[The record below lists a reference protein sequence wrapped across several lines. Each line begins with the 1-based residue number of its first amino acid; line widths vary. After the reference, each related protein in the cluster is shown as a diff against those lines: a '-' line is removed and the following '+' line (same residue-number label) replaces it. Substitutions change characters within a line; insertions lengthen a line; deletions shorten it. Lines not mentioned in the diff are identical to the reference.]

1 MLELLLIGN
10 LLGVLILIGLHFRS
24 RTQAI
29 NSEQLNISLL
39 QNNQVFLESFHKNS
53 QDVLERL
60 GQNSEKQQKSL
71 YEFRDLITGSL
82 QKDFEK
88 LNQQVEGRLDKIS
101 QKVQDNLNQGFEKTN
116 KTFADLMGRLAKID
130 EAQKKIEELSTD
142 VVSLQDVLTDKKSR
156 GIFGEVQLKHLLE
169 TVFGENHQKVFSLQY
184 TLSNQKMA
192 DAILRLPEPVG
203 IVCVDSKFPLENF
216 KRMLDKNFSESER
229 QQFTKDFAR
238 DVKKHIDAIASKYI
252 IKNETSDQAIMFL
265 PAEAI
270 FAELHAYHADVI
282 DYAHKNRVWI
292 SSPTTFMATLTSLQ
306 TMMLNLE
313 RNKYMGL
320 MHEEINRLGKDFERF
335 SERWDNLS
343 KHIGT
348 VQKDVD
354 DIHISSKKITGHFK
368 RIMDVEI
375 KQLGGEHES

>member
-1 MLELLLIGN
+1 MLEILLIGN
-10 LLGVLILIGLHFRS
+10 FLGLLVLIFLFVKKGS
-24 RTQAI
+24 SGV
-29 NSEQLNISLL
+29 NSDQLNLSLQ
-39 QNNQVFLESFHKNS
+39 QNNQVFLEAFHKNS
-53 QDVLERL
+53 TDMLDRL

-71 YEFRDLITGSL
+71 YEFRDLILSGL

-88 LNQQVEGRLDKIS
+88 LNVQVEGRLEKIS

-169 TVFGENHQKVFSLQY
+169 TVFGENNQKVFALQY

-203 IVCVDSKFPLENF
+203 LVCVDSKFPLENF
-216 KRMLDKNFSESER
+216 KRMLDKNFNEAER
-229 QQFTKDFAR
+229 LQFSKDFAR

-252 IKNETSDQAIMFL
+252 ITGETSDQAIMFL

-270 FAELHAYHADVI
+270 FAELHAYHSDVI

-313 RNKYMGL
+313 RNKYMSV

-354 DIHISSKKITGHFK
+354 EIHISSKKITGHFK

>member
-1 MLELLLIGN
+1 MLEILLIGN
-10 LLGVLILIGLHFRS
+10 FLGLLVLIFLFVKKGS
-24 RTQAI
+24 SGV
-29 NSEQLNISLL
+29 NSDQLNLSLQ
-39 QNNQVFLESFHKNS
+39 QNNQVFLEAFHKNS
-53 QDVLERL
+53 TDMLDRL

-71 YEFRDLITGSL
+71 YEFRDLILSGL

-88 LNQQVEGRLDKIS
+88 LNVQVEGRLEKIS

-169 TVFGENHQKVFSLQY
+169 TVFGENNQKVFALQY

-203 IVCVDSKFPLENF
+203 LVCVDSKFPLENF
-216 KRMLDKNFSESER
+216 KRMLDKNFNEAER
-229 QQFTKDFAR
+229 LQFSKDFAR
-238 DVKKHIDAIASKYI
+238 DVRKHIDAIASKYI
-252 IKNETSDQAIMFL
+252 ITGETSDQAIMFL

-270 FAELHAYHADVI
+270 FAELHAYHSDVI
-282 DYAHKNRVWI
+282 DYAHKNRIWI

-313 RNKYMGL
+313 RNKYMSV

-354 DIHISSKKITGHFK
+354 EIHISSKKITGHFK

>member
-1 MLELLLIGN
+1 MLEILLIGN
-10 LLGVLILIGLHFRS
+10 FLGLLVLIFLFVKKGS
-24 RTQAI
+24 SGV
-29 NSEQLNISLL
+29 NSDQLNLSLQ
-39 QNNQVFLESFHKNS
+39 QNNQVFLEAFHKNS
-53 QDVLERL
+53 TDMLDRL

-71 YEFRDLITGSL
+71 YEFRDLILSGL

-88 LNQQVEGRLDKIS
+88 LNLQVEGRLEKIS

-169 TVFGENHQKVFSLQY
+169 TVFGENNQKVFALQY

-203 IVCVDSKFPLENF
+203 LVCVDSKFPLENF
-216 KRMLDKNFSESER
+216 KRMLDKNFNEAER
-229 QQFTKDFAR
+229 LQFSKDFAR
-238 DVKKHIDAIASKYI
+238 DVRKHIDAIASKYI
-252 IKNETSDQAIMFL
+252 LTGETSDQAIMFL

-270 FAELHAYHADVI
+270 FAELHAYHSDVI
-282 DYAHKNRVWI
+282 DYAHKNRIWI

-313 RNKYMGL
+313 RNKYMSV

-354 DIHISSKKITGHFK
+354 EIHISSKKITGHFK

>member
-1 MLELLLIGN
+1 MLEILLIGN
-10 LLGVLILIGLHFRS
+10 FLGLLVLIFLFVKKGS
-24 RTQAI
+24 SGV
-29 NSEQLNISLL
+29 NSDQLNLSLQ
-39 QNNQVFLESFHKNS
+39 QNNQVFLEAFHKNS
-53 QDVLERL
+53 TDMLDRL

-71 YEFRDLITGSL
+71 YEFRDLILSGL

-88 LNQQVEGRLDKIS
+88 LNLQVEGRLEKIS

-169 TVFGENHQKVFSLQY
+169 TVFGENNQKVFALQY

-203 IVCVDSKFPLENF
+203 LVCVDSKFPLENF
-216 KRMLDKNFSESER
+216 KRMLDKNFNEAER
-229 QQFTKDFAR
+229 LQFSKDFAR
-238 DVKKHIDAIASKYI
+238 DVRKHIDAIASKYI
-252 IKNETSDQAIMFL
+252 ITGETSDQAIMFL

-270 FAELHAYHADVI
+270 FAELHAYHSDVI

-313 RNKYMGL
+313 RNKYMSV

-354 DIHISSKKITGHFK
+354 EIHISSKKITGHFK

>member
-1 MLELLLIGN
+1 MLEILLIGN
-10 LLGVLILIGLHFRS
+10 FLGLLVLIFLFVKKGS
-24 RTQAI
+24 SGV
-29 NSEQLNISLL
+29 NSDQLNLSLQ
-39 QNNQVFLESFHKNS
+39 QNNQVFLEAFHKNS
-53 QDVLERL
+53 TDMLDRL

-71 YEFRDLITGSL
+71 YEFRDLILSGL

-88 LNQQVEGRLDKIS
+88 LNLQVEGRLEKIS

-169 TVFGENHQKVFSLQY
+169 TVFGENNQKVFALQY

-203 IVCVDSKFPLENF
+203 LVCVDSKFPLENF
-216 KRMLDKNFSESER
+216 KRMLDKNFNEAER
-229 QQFTKDFAR
+229 LQFSKDFAR
-238 DVKKHIDAIASKYI
+238 DVRKHIDAIASKYI
-252 IKNETSDQAIMFL
+252 ITGETSDQAIMFL

-270 FAELHAYHADVI
+270 FAELHAYHSDVI
-282 DYAHKNRVWI
+282 DYAHKNRIWI

-313 RNKYMGL
+313 RNKYMSV

-354 DIHISSKKITGHFK
+354 EIHISSKKITGHFK